1 MAGDALCRDL
11 LLKLLDV
18 QIMHLLLNCLAQR
31 VTERATVLVIIV
43 TKNLDVDISNVLQV
57 RQRAQSRHKR
67 AYGGET
73 GSPIAQLADLYRH
86 IWVRRRLAYAII
98 DVDTDIKPF
107 DGRESARKQRHTQ
120 TNIVPDGQA
129 HFHVVP

>member
-43 TKNLDVDISNVLQV
+43 TKNPDVNSSNVLQV
-57 RQRAQSRHKR
+57 RQQAQSRHKR
-67 AYGGET
+67 AYGET
-73 GSPIAQLADLYRH
+73 ASPVAQLADLYRH
-86 IWVRRRLAYAII
+86 I
-98 DVDTDIKPF
+98 
-107 DGRESARKQRHTQ
+107 
-120 TNIVPDGQA
+120 
-129 HFHVVP
+129 